1 MNENNENLALL
12 YSAYHKFYSAL
23 VSLERLNINNDLFD
37 NISSL
42 DTFFQNIEILHL
54 YYKNLYQK
62 LI

>member
-23 VSLERLNINNDLFD
+23 VSLERFNINNDLFD

-42 DTFFQNIEILHL
+42 DTFFRI
-54 YYKNLYQK
+54 
-62 LI
+62 